1 MKSIYGRIPFM
12 VVRILMAIFVS
23 SALLVGCDTNNTLI
37 LSESDEIF
45 GKSVYLNGEK
55 CAYTSDDENVYITCG
70 PLEQIES
77 ETDPFVYYAVIEK
90 IGDVYDADTITDVLV
105 LLHKFDDP
113 KTENL
118 LLWPNIER
126 YTDGIYSRAD
136 IRIYGIDAPE
146 MRNPTVATLMKNDE
160 SLSKEEAEAIRTR
173 LEERGVKARNFLRD
187 LVARSV
193 IDGVEQA
200 IEIHISDE
208 AGELYGADKYGRIL
222 ANIFCYHDGTKINV
236 AEALLEARHAVPYD
250 GGTKTFDWGAEVLDF
265 GDTVDTEE

>member
-1 MKSIYGRIPFM
+1 M
-12 VVRILMAIFVS
+12 VVRILIVIFVS
-23 SALLVGCDTNNTLI
+23 SALLVGCDANNTLI

-45 GKSVYLNGEK
+45 GKSVYLNGEQ
-55 CAYTSDDENVYITCG
+55 CSYTSDDENVYITCG

-77 ETDPFVYYAVIEK
+77 ETDPFVYYAVIEE
-90 IGDVYDADTITDVLV
+90 IDDIIDADTINNVSV
-105 LLHKFDDP
+105 LLHKFDNP
-113 KTENL
+113 QTENL

-136 IRIYGIDAPE
+136 IRINGIDAPE

-160 SLSKEEAEAIRTR
+160 SLSKEKAEAIRTR
-173 LEERGVKARNFLRD
+173 LEERGVKARDFLRD
-187 LVARSV
+187 LVEKSV
-193 IDGVEQA
+193 IDGVKQA

-208 AGELYGADKYGRIL
+208 AGELYGADQYGRIL
-222 ANIFCYHDGTKINV
+222 ADIFCYQDGTKINV

-265 GDTVDTEE
+265 GDTVDAEE

>member
-1 MKSIYGRIPFM
+1 MKRTSERISFM
-12 VVRILMAIFVS
+12 DVRILIVIFVS
-23 SALLVGCDTNNTLI
+23 YALLVGCDTNNSLI

-90 IGDVYDADTITDVLV
+90 IGDVQDADTITDVLV

-146 MRNPTVATLMKNDE
+146 TRNPTVATLMKNDE

-173 LEERGVKARNFLRD
+173 LEERGVKARDFLRD
-187 LVARSV
+187 LVERSV

-200 IEIHISDE
+200 IEINIYDE
-208 AGELYGADKYGRIL
+208 AGELYGADQWGRIL
-222 ANIFCYHDGTKINV
+222 ADIFCYQDGTKINV

-265 GDTVDTEE
+265 GDTVDTE

>member
-1 MKSIYGRIPFM
+1 MMKSIYKRISFIT
-12 VVRILMAIFVS
+12 VWLLTFILLG
-23 SALLVGCDTNNTLI
+23 SALLVGCDANNTLI

-45 GKSVYLNGEK
+45 GKNVYLNGEK

-160 SLSKEEAEAIRTR
+160 SLSEEEAVAIRTR
-173 LEERGVKARNFLRD
+173 LEERGVKARDFLRD
-187 LVARSV
+187 LVEKSV

-200 IEIHISDE
+200 IEIDISDE
-208 AGELYGADKYGRIL
+208 AGELYGADKW
-222 ANIFCYHDGTKINV
+222 GTPSC
-236 AEALLEARHAVPYD
+236 EYFLLSEWHKNKRSR
-250 GGTKTFDWGAEVLDF
+250 GLD
-265 GDTVDTEE
+265 

>member
-1 MKSIYGRIPFM
+1 MMKSIYERIPFM
-12 VVRILMAIFVS
+12 VFRILLVIFAG
-23 SALLVGCDTNNTLI
+23 SALLIGCDTNNTLI

-45 GKSVYLNGEK
+45 DRSVYLNGEK

-77 ETDPFVYYAVIEK
+77 ETDPLVYHAFIEN
-90 IGDVYDADTITDVLV
+90 IEQVYDADTITDVLV

-126 YTDGIYSRAD
+126 HTDGIYSRAD
-136 IRIYGIDAPE
+136 IRIDGIDAPE
-146 MRNPTVATLMKNDE
+146 MRNPTVNTLMKNDE
-160 SLSKEEAEAIRTR
+160 SLSEEEAKAIRTR
-173 LEERGVKARNFLRD
+173 LEERGVKARDFLRN
-187 LVARSV
+187 LVERSV

-208 AGELYGADKYGRIL
+208 SGDDKYGRIL
-222 ANIFCYHDGTKINV
+222 ADIFCYHDGTKINV
-236 AEALLEARHAVPYD
+236 AEALIEARHAFPYD
-250 GGTKTFDWGAEVLDF
+250 GTTKTFDWGAEVLDF